1 MLTPEQLAHCADD
14 IVELY
19 SQLEEAIVRDVARRI
34 VKTGT
39 MTDTAIWQTQHMQEL
54 GTLNSDIL
62 NSISK
67 YSGKC
72 ESELKKLFE
81 DAAITAT
88 EYDNE
93 IYRANGLNP
102 KSIKVS
108 DTQLQI
114 LEAGFKKTQGNLNN
128 LTLTTAV
135 SSQTSFINACSLAEI
150 KATSGAFSPQQA
162 IVDAIKQV
170 AVNGAEVIYPSGHT
184 DKLDV
189 AVRRNVMTGIGQ
201 TTGQICLANAHELGC
216 DLMEITAHAG
226 ARPSHSYWQGQVVS
240 LSGRKGYLSLS
251 DIGYGSGDGF
261 KGWNCRHDWY
271 PYFEGSTRMYD
282 EEKLK
287 QMDAKNIQYPDGS
300 MHTLYEAEQKQRA
313 YERKIRESKRI
324 LAVYDESIKNADD
337 EAIKKAYQ
345 NIFDK
350 ESVKLK
356 KREAELNN
364 FCDKTGL
371 LKRNDRVQKYG
382 FGRST
387 AQKAVQANKKQ
398 KLKAAANSAIRNTGK
413 RLSFNSNASF
423 EIVLDGYDDKVL
435 LGLSKASKRVAELGG
450 KDGKEHLSLINL
462 ETGKEEYFEAGS
474 EQFVGGSD
482 LFKFLSENPNK
493 KYAFIHNHNEDG
505 YFSERD
511 LTTLLTTD
519 NITMFA
525 AIRIDGV
532 CYVTEKTETLKNVS
546 FWDKLFPDEINSLNK
561 KYRDGIIT
569 AGERTRMREEIIV
582 DGLLKKYTKGLIELG

>member
-1 MLTPEQLAHCADD
+1 M
-14 IVELY
+14 
-19 SQLEEAIVRDVARRI
+19 
-34 VKTGT
+34 
-39 MTDTAIWQTQHMQEL
+39 
-54 GTLNSDIL
+54 
-62 NSISK
+62 
-67 YSGKC
+67 
-72 ESELKKLFE
+72 
-81 DAAITAT
+81 
-88 EYDNE
+88 
-93 IYRANGLNP
+93 
-102 KSIKVS
+102 
-108 DTQLQI
+108 
-114 LEAGFKKTQGNLNN
+114 
-128 LTLTTAV
+128 
-135 SSQTSFINACSLAEI
+135 
-150 KATSGAFSPQQA
+150 
-162 IVDAIKQV
+162 
-170 AVNGAEVIYPSGHT
+170 
-184 DKLDV
+184 
-189 AVRRNVMTGIGQ
+189 
-201 TTGQICLANAHELGC
+201 
-216 DLMEITAHAG
+216 HA
-226 ARPSHSYWQGQVVS
+226 
-240 LSGRKGYLSLS
+240 
-251 DIGYGSGDGF
+251 
-261 KGWNCRHDWY
+261 
-271 PYFEGSTRMYD
+271 
-282 EEKLK
+282 
-287 QMDAKNIQYPDGS
+287 
-300 MHTLYEAEQKQRA
+300 LYEAEQKQRA

-324 LAVYDESIKNADD
+324 LAAYDESIKGAEDNA
-337 EAIKKAYQ
+337 KRKAYQ

-356 KREAELNN
+356 RHEAELNN

-371 LKRNDRVQKYG
+371 LKRSDRVQKYG

-423 EIVLDGYDDKVL
+423 EILLDGYDDKVL
-435 LGLSKASKRVAELGG
+435 LGLSKASKRVAELGR

-482 LFKFLSENPNK
+482 LFKFLSENHNK

-546 FWDKLFPDEINSLNK
+546 FWDKLFPDEINRLNK

-582 DGLLKKYTKGLIELG
+582 DGLLKNILKD

>member
-19 SQLEEAIVRDVARRI
+19 SQLEEAIVRDVASRI

-93 IYRANGLNP
+93 IYRKNGLTP

-114 LEAGFKKTQGNLNN
+114 LEAGFKKTQGNLSN

-135 SSQTSFINACSLAEI
+135 SSQTSFINACSLAEL
-150 KATSGAFSPQQA
+150 KATSGAFTPQQA
-162 IVDAIKQV
+162 IADAIKQV
-170 AVNGAEVIYPSGHT
+170 AQDGAFVIYPSGHR
-184 DKLDV
+184 DRLDV

-271 PYFEGSTRMYD
+271 PYFGGTRMYD

-287 QMDAKNIQYPDGS
+287 QMDAKNIEYPDGS

-324 LAVYDESIKNADD
+324 LAAYDESIKNADD

-345 NIFDK
+345 NIFNK

-356 KREAELNN
+356 NREAELNN

-423 EIVLDGYDDKVL
+423 EILLDGYDDKVL

-582 DGLLKKYTKGLIELG
+582 DGQLKKYTKGLIELG

>member
-93 IYRANGLNP
+93 IYRKNGLTP

-114 LEAGFKKTQGNLNN
+114 LEAGFKKTQGNLSN

-135 SSQTSFINACSLAEI
+135 SSQTSFINACSLAEL
-150 KATSGAFSPQQA
+150 KATSGAFTPQQA
-162 IVDAIKQV
+162 IADAIKQV
-170 AVNGAEVIYPSGHT
+170 AQDGAFVIYPSGHR
-184 DKLDV
+184 DRLDV

-271 PYFEGSTRMYD
+271 PYFGGTRMYD

-287 QMDAKNIQYPDGS
+287 QMDAKNIEYPDGS

-324 LAVYDESIKNADD
+324 LAAYDESIKNADD

-345 NIFDK
+345 NIFNK

-356 KREAELNN
+356 NREAELNN

-423 EIVLDGYDDKVL
+423 EILLDGYDDKVL

>member
-72 ESELKKLFE
+72 ETELKKLFE

-114 LEAGFKKTQGNLNN
+114 LEAGYKKTHGNLSN

-135 SSQTSFINACSLAEI
+135 SSQTSFINACSLAEL
-150 KATSGAFSPQQA
+150 KASSGAFTPQQA
-162 IVDAIKQV
+162 IADAIKQV
-170 AVNGAEVIYPSGHT
+170 AQDGAFVIYPSGHR
-184 DKLDV
+184 DRLDV

-201 TTGQICLANAHELGC
+201 TTGQICLANARELGC

-287 QMDAKNIQYPDGS
+287 QMDAKNIEYPDGS

-324 LAVYDESIKNADD
+324 LAAYDESIKNADD

-345 NIFDK
+345 NIFNK

-356 KREAELNN
+356 NREAELNN

-371 LKRNDRVQKYG
+371 LKRSDRVQKYG
-382 FGRST
+382 FNKTIS
-387 AQKAVQANKKQ
+387 QKVIDSNNNF
-398 KLKAAANSAIRNTGK
+398 LI
-413 RLSFNSNASF
+413 NSNYNDIIYMKGKLSDT
-423 EIVLDGYDDKVL
+423 IVRRWYNVQDKKIYNL
-435 LGLSKASKRVAELGG
+435 IDKTKSL
-450 KDGKEHLSLINL
+450 KDQAKQAHTLRN
-462 ETGKEEYFEAGS
+462 
-474 EQFVGGSD
+474 Q
-482 LFKFLSENPNK
+482 FKFQARELMKNQEERKMLDEQYPLQDFDYYFNKYKKDNVSDDDVYKKIIDSSMRPNK
-493 KYAFIHNHNEDG
+493 KVNQKF
-505 YFSERD
+505 
-511 LTTLLTTD
+511 
-519 NITMFA
+519 
-525 AIRIDGV
+525 
-532 CYVTEKTETLKNVS
+532 
-546 FWDKLFPDEINSLNK
+546 
-561 KYRDGIIT
+561 
-569 AGERTRMREEIIV
+569 
-582 DGLLKKYTKGLIELG
+582 GLD

>member
-14 IVELY
+14 ILELY
-19 SQLEEAIVRDVARRI
+19 SKLEEAIVRDIARR
-34 VKTGT
+34 VAKTGT
-39 MTDTAIWQTQHMQEL
+39 MTDTAIWQAQHMHEL
-54 GTLNSDIL
+54 GTLNADIL
-62 NSISK
+62 SSISK

-114 LEAGFKKTQGNLNN
+114 LEAGYKKTQGNLSN

-135 SSQTSFINACSLAEI
+135 SSQTSFINTCSLAEL
-150 KATSGAFSPQQA
+150 KASSGAFTPQQA
-162 IVDAIKQV
+162 IADAIKQV
-170 AVNGAEVIYPSGHT
+170 AQDGAFVIYPSGHR
-184 DKLDV
+184 DRLDV

-201 TTGQICLANAHELGC
+201 TTGQICLANARELGC

-324 LAVYDESIKNADD
+324 LAAYDESIKNADD

-345 NIFDK
+345 NIFNK

-356 KREAELNN
+356 NREAELNN

-387 AQKAVQANKKQ
+387 AQKAVQANKKAVAKSKNNSII
-398 KLKAAANSAIRNTGK
+398 KLQINYFSPSDPLYVEAFSMEEEEGFVNICMHGSPQSVQRLIDGVPTNFTASEFAELLKNNKKYNGEDLKLLSCSTGKGDNSFAQQLSKELGIRVKAPDDDVYYAVEEGVAFVGASYGNTGK
-413 RLSFNSNASF
+413 WRIF
-423 EIVLDGYDDKVL
+423 ENGVEI
-435 LGLSKASKRVAELGG
+435 
-450 KDGKEHLSLINL
+450 
-462 ETGKEEYFEAGS
+462 FE
-474 EQFVGGSD
+474 
-482 LFKFLSENPNK
+482 
-493 KYAFIHNHNEDG
+493 
-505 YFSERD
+505 
-511 LTTLLTTD
+511 
-519 NITMFA
+519 
-525 AIRIDGV
+525 
-532 CYVTEKTETLKNVS
+532 
-546 FWDKLFPDEINSLNK
+546 
-561 KYRDGIIT
+561 
-569 AGERTRMREEIIV
+569 
-582 DGLLKKYTKGLIELG
+582 

>member
-93 IYRANGLNP
+93 IYRKNGLTH

-114 LEAGFKKTQGNLNN
+114 LEAGFKKTQGNLSN

-135 SSQTSFINACSLAEI
+135 SSQTSFINACSLAEL

-170 AVNGAEVIYPSGHT
+170 AQDGAFVIYPSGHR
-184 DKLDV
+184 DRLDV

-201 TTGQICLANAHELGC
+201 TTGQICLANARELGC

-287 QMDAKNIQYPDGS
+287 QMDAKNIEYPDGS

-324 LAVYDESIKNADD
+324 LAAYDESIKNADD

-345 NIFDK
+345 NIFNK

-356 KREAELNN
+356 NREAELNN

-387 AQKAVQANKKQ
+387 AQKAVQANKKAVAKSKNNSII
-398 KLKAAANSAIRNTGK
+398 KLQINYFSPSDPLYVEAFSMEEEEGFVNICMHGSPQSVQRLIDGVPTNFTASEFAELLKNNKKYNGEDLKLLSCSTGKGDNSFAQQLSKELGIRVKAPDDDVYYAVEEGVAFVGASYGNTGK
-413 RLSFNSNASF
+413 WRIF
-423 EIVLDGYDDKVL
+423 ENGVEI
-435 LGLSKASKRVAELGG
+435 
-450 KDGKEHLSLINL
+450 
-462 ETGKEEYFEAGS
+462 FE
-474 EQFVGGSD
+474 
-482 LFKFLSENPNK
+482 
-493 KYAFIHNHNEDG
+493 
-505 YFSERD
+505 
-511 LTTLLTTD
+511 
-519 NITMFA
+519 
-525 AIRIDGV
+525 
-532 CYVTEKTETLKNVS
+532 
-546 FWDKLFPDEINSLNK
+546 
-561 KYRDGIIT
+561 
-569 AGERTRMREEIIV
+569 
-582 DGLLKKYTKGLIELG
+582 

>member
-19 SQLEEAIVRDVARRI
+19 SKLEEEIVRDISRRI
-34 VKTGT
+34 AKTGI
-39 MTDTAIWQTQHMQEL
+39 MTDTAIWQTKHMQEL
-54 GTLNSDIL
+54 GALNSDIL
-62 NSISK
+62 SSISK

-81 DAAITAT
+81 NAGIIAT

-93 IYRANGLNP
+93 IYRAHGLNP

-114 LEAGFKKTQGNLNN
+114 LEAGFKKTQDNLSN
-128 LTLTTAV
+128 LTKTTAV
-135 SSQTSFINACSLAEI
+135 SSQTSFINACSLAEL

-162 IVDAIKQV
+162 IIDAIRQV
-170 AVNGAEVIYPSGHT
+170 AVKGAEVIYPSGHI

-201 TTGQICLANAHELGC
+201 TTGEICLANARELGC

-226 ARPSHSYWQGQVVS
+226 ARPSHSYWQGQIVS

-251 DIGYGSGDGF
+251 DIGYGTGDGF

-324 LAVYDESIKNADD
+324 LAAYDEKIKGAEDNA
-337 EAIKKAYQ
+337 KRKAYQ

-356 KREAELNN
+356 RRESELDN

-371 LKRNDRVQKYG
+371 LKRSDRVQKYG

-387 AQKAVQANKKQ
+387 AQKAVKANKKQ
-398 KLKAAANSAIRNTGK
+398 KMKAAANSAIRNTGK
-413 RLSFNSNASF
+413 RLSFNSNAKF
-423 EIVLDGYDDKVL
+423 EIVLEGYDNKVL
-435 LGLSKASKRVAELGG
+435 SGLSKASKKVAELGG

-462 ETGKEEYFEAGS
+462 ETGKEEYFETGS
-474 EQFVGGSD
+474 EQFVGGSEF
-482 LFKFLSENPNK
+482 FKFLSENPNK

-519 NITMFA
+519 NISVFA

-532 CYVTEKTETLKNVS
+532 CYVTEKNETLKNVS

-582 DGLLKKYTKGLIELG
+582 DGLLQKYTKGLIELG

>member
-93 IYRANGLNP
+93 IYRKNGLTH

-114 LEAGFKKTQGNLNN
+114 LEAGFKKTQGNLSN

-135 SSQTSFINACSLAEI
+135 SSQTSFINTCSLAEL
-150 KATSGAFSPQQA
+150 KASSGAFTPQQA
-162 IVDAIKQV
+162 IADAIKQV
-170 AVNGAEVIYPSGHT
+170 AQDGAFVIYPSGHR
-184 DKLDV
+184 DRLDV

-201 TTGQICLANAHELGC
+201 TTGQICLANARELGC

-324 LAVYDESIKNADD
+324 LAAYDESIKNADD

-345 NIFDK
+345 NIFNK

-356 KREAELNN
+356 NREAELNN

-387 AQKAVQANKKQ
+387 AQKAVQANKKAVAKSKNNSII
-398 KLKAAANSAIRNTGK
+398 KLQINYFSPSDPLYVEAFSMEEEEGFVNICMHGSPQSVQRLIDGVPTNFTASEFAELLKNNKKYNGEDLKLLSCSTGKGDNSFAQQLSKELGIRVKAPDDDVYYAVEEGVAFVGASYGNTGK
-413 RLSFNSNASF
+413 WRIF
-423 EIVLDGYDDKVL
+423 ENGVEI
-435 LGLSKASKRVAELGG
+435 
-450 KDGKEHLSLINL
+450 
-462 ETGKEEYFEAGS
+462 FE
-474 EQFVGGSD
+474 
-482 LFKFLSENPNK
+482 
-493 KYAFIHNHNEDG
+493 
-505 YFSERD
+505 
-511 LTTLLTTD
+511 
-519 NITMFA
+519 
-525 AIRIDGV
+525 
-532 CYVTEKTETLKNVS
+532 
-546 FWDKLFPDEINSLNK
+546 
-561 KYRDGIIT
+561 
-569 AGERTRMREEIIV
+569 
-582 DGLLKKYTKGLIELG
+582 

>member
-14 IVELY
+14 ILELY
-19 SQLEEAIVRDVARRI
+19 SKLEEAIVRDIARR
-34 VKTGT
+34 VAKTGT

-81 DAAITAT
+81 DAAVTAT

-114 LEAGFKKTQGNLNN
+114 LEAGYKKTQGNLSN

-135 SSQTSFINACSLAEI
+135 SSQTSFINACSLAEL

-170 AVNGAEVIYPSGHT
+170 AVNGADVIYPSGHT

-201 TTGQICLANAHELGC
+201 TTGQICLANARELGC

-324 LAVYDESIKNADD
+324 LAAYDENIKNADD

>member
-1 MLTPEQLAHCADD
+1 MLTPEQLAHCAND
-14 IVELY
+14 ILELY
-19 SQLEEAIVRDVARRI
+19 SKLEEAIVRDIARR
-34 VKTGT
+34 VAKTGT
-39 MTDTAIWQTQHMQEL
+39 MTDTAIWQAQHMQEL

-114 LEAGFKKTQGNLNN
+114 LEAGYKKTHGNLSN

-135 SSQTSFINACSLAEI
+135 SSQTSFINACSLAEL

-201 TTGQICLANAHELGC
+201 TTGQICLANARELGC

-271 PYFEGSTRMYD
+271 PYFGGTRMYD

-287 QMDAKNIQYPDGS
+287 QMDAKNIEYPDGS

-324 LAVYDESIKNADD
+324 LAAYDESIKGAEDNAVR
-337 EAIKKAYQ
+337 KAYQ

-356 KREAELNN
+356 RRESELDN

-371 LKRNDRVQKYG
+371 LKRSDRVQKYG

-387 AQKAVQANKKQ
+387 AQKSVQANKKAVA
-398 KLKAAANSAIRNTGK
+398 KNAKKSIIKNIDIDDFELITYGKNISSEVGKMIVDTMSKCEANGK
-413 RLSFNSNASF
+413 FVIS
-423 EIVLDGYDDKVL
+423 EIVAKSLPKTPDGTPVL
-435 LGLSKASKRVAELGG
+435 QIEPIGNGLLQLNLNTDV
-450 KDGKEHLSLINL
+450 LSNKTL
-462 ETGKEEYFEAGS
+462 EE
-474 EQFVGGSD
+474 
-482 LFKFLSENPNK
+482 
-493 KYAFIHNHNEDG
+493 I
-505 YFSERD
+505 
-511 LTTLLTTD
+511 
-519 NITMFA
+519 
-525 AIRIDGV
+525 
-532 CYVTEKTETLKNVS
+532 
-546 FWDKLFPDEINSLNK
+546 DKLFANSNLSVANSLEEAIVHESGHAKMIFGKTSKEVKILYEKLSEIHIKGISFIAYNDGAEALAELEVLRK
-561 KYRDGIIT
+561 RGTQVSEEMKQFYEKY
-569 AGERTRMREEIIV
+569 MRR
-582 DGLLKKYTKGLIELG
+582 KY